1 MASFAGGGA
10 EKVGINL
17 ANYFS
22 NFGYSVDLLLLKS
35 YGPYRDQVS
44 PNVNIIDLNVT
55 KTRYAI
61 FKLRTYLKSNPNIKI
76 ISVYRDTNIVLGLSA
91 FGLKNNNLYFREAS
105 PLTYL
110 TDNKSLERVLIK
122 FIMRISYINASL
134 IIANSNGTRDNLIN
148 HKVVKYYKCVVIGNP
163 VIPINVEELGKER
176 INNPWL
182 NNDKIKVILNIGRL
196 SKEKDQKTLISAFKL
211 IHIKDTN
218 TRLLII
224 GIGPEKVS
232 LENHI
237 NDLGLNKKVNILDF
251 VDNPYPFYRL
261 SDIFVLS
268 SIYEGFGNV
277 LVESLSMGTPIVAT
291 NCPGGPS
298 EILKNGKFGK
308 LVNVGDSFEMA
319 KAISKLLGEK
329 KNDNTT
335 YSKNFTVKTIGSKY
349 KNAIFPETNI

>member
-10 EKVGINL
+10 EKVGVNL

-22 NFGYSVDLLLLKS
+22 NLDYSVDLLLLKS

-44 PNVNIIDLNVT
+44 PNVNIIDLHVT
-55 KTRYAI
+55 KTRYSI
-61 FKLRTYLKSNPNIKI
+61 LKLRDYLCTNPKHKV
-76 ISVYRDTNIVLGLSA
+76 ISVYRDTNIVLALSA
-91 FGLKNNNLYFREAS
+91 IGLNNHNLYFREAN

-110 TDNKSLERVLIK
+110 NDKKLLERTLIK
-122 FIMRISYINASL
+122 FIMRISYMKAKL
-134 IIANSNGTRDNLIN
+134 IIANSNGTRNDLID
-148 HKVVKYYKCVVIGNP
+148 HKVVKRDKCVVIGNP
-163 VIPINVEELGKER
+163 VIPNNIEELAKEK

-211 IHIKDTN
+211 IHIKDTS

-224 GIGPEKVS
+224 GVGPQKGF

-237 NDLGLNKKVNILDF
+237 NKLSLNKKVKILDF

-261 SDIFVLS
+261 SDVFVLS
-268 SIYEGFGNV
+268 STYEGFGNV

-298 EILKNGKFGK
+298 EILKYGRFGK
-308 LVNVGDSFEMA
+308 LVKVGDSFEMA

-329 KNDNTT
+329 NIDNTT
-335 YSKNFTVKTIGSKY
+335 YAKNFTVKAIGSKY
-349 KNAIFPETNI
+349 KNAIFPEN